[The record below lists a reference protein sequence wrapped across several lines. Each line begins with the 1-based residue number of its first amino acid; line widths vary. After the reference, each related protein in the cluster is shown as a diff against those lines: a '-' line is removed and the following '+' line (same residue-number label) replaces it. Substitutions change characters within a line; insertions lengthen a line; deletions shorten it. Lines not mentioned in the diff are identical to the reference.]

1 MKYLST
7 FILLIKL
14 VNKLLTPAEKDFLI
28 TELAHE
34 RKLEPALLR
43 AIVDIESS
51 GQGFYSKDHEFSNKC
66 KVRFEPDFFQRF
78 ASTRPFFLPASISIE
93 SAKKDSR
100 FTGRK
105 AYEQAILQSP
115 SSAIKATS
123 FGLGQILGMNY
134 KIVGFNSLIE
144 FSNAMENSEY
154 QQLEALVRFISS
166 NTSLLIAAREINFVE
181 IARLYNGP
189 NYLSRGYDRKLADA
203 YKILKRKKMVT
214 A

>member
-1 MKYLST
+1 M
-7 FILLIKL
+7 

-28 TELAHE
+28 TELANE
-34 RKLEPALLR
+34 RKIEPALLR

-51 GQGFYSKDHEFSNKC
+51 SQGFYSKDSEFSNKC

-78 ASTRPFFLPASISIE
+78 ASTRPFFLPASITIE
-93 SAKKDSR
+93 AAKKESR
-100 FTGRK
+100 FTGRM

-144 FSNAMENSEY
+144 FSNAMEDSEY
-154 QQLEALVRFISS
+154 KQLETLVRFISS
-166 NTSLLIAAREINFVE
+166 NKSLLIAAREKNFVE

-189 NYLSRGYDRKLADA
+189 NYLSRNYDRKLADA
-203 YKILKRKKMVT
+203 YKILKRKRAV
-214 A
+214 AA